1 MWLGCSRADRGLRGL
16 CCEALSVR
24 HIDSSTRHQL
34 VTLREIDATTFNCHF
49 LHRWR
54 SRFELALEG
63 PDSVWK
69 TLCSLLL
76 SALLREECS
85 CSSQDGRRVGG
96 VVRRA
101 EAAEIYGEETP
112 LVFNRGVQRR
122 PKDTSHRPTNK
133 TGEREEARER
143 EGFKGQKEGRERR
156 EERVGSCCRVRVN
169 AMTARREGKTWLF
182 PPDKNVGPETEELCS
197 SRQSATQLRCPTE
210 SIWIHGGI
218 PSSPRRLEKHQ
229 KKKKKK

>member
-1 MWLGCSRADRGLRGL
+1 MPSK
-16 CCEALSVR
+16 ALIQFGKLYVVYYYPR
-24 HIDSSTRHQL
+24 
-34 VTLREIDATTFNCHF
+34 
-49 LHRWR
+49 
-54 SRFELALEG
+54 
-63 PDSVWK
+63 
-69 TLCSLLL
+69 
-76 SALLREECS
+76 LLREACS
-85 CSSQDGRRVGG
+85 CSSQDGKRVGG

-197 SRQSATQLRCPTE
+197 SRQSATQLRCLTE

-218 PSSPRRLEKHQ
+218 PSSPRRLEK
-229 KKKKKK
+229 KKLTLLRSSQRLPLPRLQR